1 VALLE
6 RLAHVEDTGDDARL
20 LEDAFLLATNGIAAG
35 LRNTG

>member
-6 RLAHVEDTGDDARL
+6 RLDEGDAL